1 MSSHGPTEPSHHPIV
16 HLKSH
21 RMIWT
26 ALGIVV
32 LPIGAVA
39 TLAALVSLA
48 ATMSWPERLGLSA
61 LCLAVA
67 IPSWLF
73 GLRALR
79 LGRARPCLV
88 VKPDALVIHHPGLLR
103 EAVSIPKT
111 DVETVCVG
119 DFVKRRRSPPDS
131 EGNGPFRR
139 LRTYSRWLDSGGQFP
154 QFTASTVLPDL
165 SFPLYY
171 PMAGPFSNVLIV
183 LRRPFDLGRAPR
195 RGLAV
200 LADEGSVYRGPTRG
214 ARIRG
219 LLAAAMDIDEARRAF
234 SPWRMT
240 QEAPTEEMIAWVSPA
255 RPRT

>member
-1 MSSHGPTEPSHHPIV
+1 MSSHGPTEPSQHQIV

-21 RMIWT
+21 RMSWT

-32 LPIGAVA
+32 LPIGAFFA
-39 TLAALVSLA
+39 LAAPVSLA

-61 LCLAVA
+61 LCVAVA
-67 IPSWLF
+67 IPSCLF

-111 DVETVCVG
+111 EVETVCVG
-119 DFVKRRRSPPDS
+119 DFVKRRRPPPGS

-154 QFTASTVLPDL
+154 QFSASTVLPDL
-165 SFPLYY
+165 SFPFYF
-171 PMAGPFSNVLIV
+171 GPFSNVLII
-183 LRRPFDLGRAPR
+183 LRRPFDLGRTPR

-200 LADEGSVYRGPTRG
+200 LTGEDVYRGPTRG

-219 LLAAAMDIDEARRAF
+219 LLAAARDIDEARRAF